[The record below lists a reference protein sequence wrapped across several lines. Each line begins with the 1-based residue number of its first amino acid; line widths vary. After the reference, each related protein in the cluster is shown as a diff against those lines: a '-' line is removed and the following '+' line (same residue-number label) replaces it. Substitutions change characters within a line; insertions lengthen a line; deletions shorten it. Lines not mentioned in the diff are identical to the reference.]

1 MLKVIAGI
9 LLGLTLLV
17 GIPASIIGLGLVLSG
32 WIKSEVGPGF
42 LAVGGFLLGMAGGI
56 GGWVVVFRALSAWMR
71 FRRNLKRPWWRGLLL
86 RLRPL
91 TVAELARRLALE
103 PNSLQTFT
111 PQYRIVHIPKR
122 SGGQLQL
129 AIPDDKTK
137 ALQRKI
143 LRRVLG
149 RLQAHPAA
157 HAYERG
163 RSIATNA
170 APHVGRAVV
179 VRCDLVDFF
188 PQTSSARITAYFRAI
203 GWSAAAA
210 AILTRL
216 TTHDGGLPQG
226 APTSPRLANLVNR
239 GLDRRL
245 TAVAR
250 RYRGTYT
257 RYADDLTFSFPEDWP
272 SKVRSVIQ
280 GVRAAAKASGYRVHG
295 RPKLRICR
303 PHQRQQ
309 ICGIMVNAGLDLPRA
324 VRRRLRAAAHH
335 HAIGLPAT
343 LTQQQLAGWQAY
355 RQMIIATRP
364 QIAVAPMRPRRKHAG
379 RHLSG

>member
-1 MLKVIAGI
+1 MLKVVGCL

-17 GIPASIIGLGLVLSG
+17 GIPASVVGLGFVVSG
-32 WIKSEVGPGF
+32 WVQSEFGKGF
-42 LAVGGFLLGMAGGI
+42 LAVGGFLLGMAVGI
-56 GGWVVVFRALSAWMR
+56 GGWIALFRVLGALQR
-71 FRRNLKRPWWRGLLL
+71 FRHNLKRPGWRGLWLH
-86 RLRPL
+86 LRPL
-91 TVAELARRLALE
+91 SVGELARRLALH
-103 PNSLQTFT
+103 PTALQTIT
-111 PQYRIVHIPKR
+111 PAYRIVNIPKR
-122 SGGQLQL
+122 SGGVRRL
-129 AIPDDKTK
+129 AIPDAATK

-143 LRRVLG
+143 LRRILG

-170 APHVGRAVV
+170 APHVKRAVV
-179 VRCDLVDFF
+179 VRCDLIDFF
-188 PQTSSARITAYFRAI
+188 QQTTSERILAYFRAI

-216 TTHDGGLPQG
+216 TTHAGGLPQG

-245 TAVAR
+245 TALAQ
-250 RYRGTYT
+250 RYRGSYT

-272 SKVRSVIQ
+272 GKVRGVIQ
-280 GVRAAAKASGYRVHG
+280 GVRRAAKTSGYRVHG

-309 ICGIMVNAGLDLPRA
+309 ICGIMVNDGLDLPRA

-335 HAIGLPAT
+335 HAVGRPAT
-343 LTQQQLAGWQAY
+343 LTTQQLAGWQAY
-355 RQMIIATRP
+355 RQMIAATVP
-364 QIAVAPMRPRRKHAG
+364 QIAVAPLRARRKGSG
-379 RHLSG
+379 RHC

>member
-1 MLKVIAGI
+1 MLKVIGGI
-9 LLGLTLLV
+9 LLVLTLLV
-17 GIPASIIGLGLVLSG
+17 SIPASVLGLGFALSG

-42 LAVGGFLLGMAGGI
+42 LAVGGFFLGMAAGI
-56 GGWVVVFRALSAWMR
+56 GGWVAIFCFFFAWLR
-71 FRRNLKRPWWRGLLL
+71 FWRTLKRPWWRGLWLH
-86 RLRPL
+86 LRPL
-91 TVAELARRLALE
+91 SVGELARRLALE
-103 PNSLQTFT
+103 PTTLQAFT
-111 PQYRIVHIPKR
+111 PRYRIVHIPKR
-122 SGGQLQL
+122 TGGQRQL
-129 AIPDDKTK
+129 VIPDAETK
-137 ALQRKI
+137 NLQRKI

-149 RLQAHPAA
+149 RLPAHPAA

-188 PQTSSARITAYFRAI
+188 PQTSSARIAAYFRAI

-216 TTHDGGLPQG
+216 TTHEGGLPQG

-245 TAVAR
+245 TALAR

-272 SKVRSVIQ
+272 CKVRSVIQ
-280 GVRAAAKASGYRVHG
+280 GVRAAAKTSGYRVHG

-309 ICGIMVNAGLDLPRA
+309 ICGIMVNDGLDLPRA

-335 HAIGLPAT
+335 HAVGLPAT

-355 RQMIIATRP
+355 RQMIVATRP
-364 QIAVAPMRPRRKHAG
+364 QIAVAPVRPRRKEAG
-379 RHLSG
+379 RHL